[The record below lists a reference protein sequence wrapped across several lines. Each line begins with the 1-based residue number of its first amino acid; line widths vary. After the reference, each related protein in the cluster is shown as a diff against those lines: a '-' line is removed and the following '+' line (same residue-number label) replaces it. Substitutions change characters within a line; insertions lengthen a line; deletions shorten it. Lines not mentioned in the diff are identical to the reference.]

1 MCSVHK
7 GEWEKGPLEF
17 VLTRS
22 ARKALPWLMPCDV
35 TDFVH
40 WYPSVRHDRA
50 FVIIIALLKEPRA
63 TAIFVEKALAL
74 APAYGVDDLAAVL
87 LRTLDDMRSPSEAHR
102 QQLRALNQQ
111 GAGRF
116 AGVASTCR
124 AWGLIECV
132 PAKEQEKSEDDANEG
147 GEGLP
152 APSEKINRSG
162 APGKYPS
169 MQRQYPAS

>member
-7 GEWEKGPLEF
+7 KEWAKGPLEF

-63 TAIFVEKALAL
+63 TASFVEKALAL
-74 APAYGVDDLAAVL
+74 APSYIVDDIATL
-87 LRTLDDMRSPSEAHR
+87 LLETLDDIRSPTEAHR
-102 QQLRALNQQ
+102 NSYR
-111 GAGRF
+111 R
-116 AGVASTCR
+116 
-124 AWGLIECV
+124 
-132 PAKEQEKSEDDANEG
+132 
-147 GEGLP
+147 
-152 APSEKINRSG
+152 
-162 APGKYPS
+162 
-169 MQRQYPAS
+169 